1 MHMGQLWVSFCPAR
15 RLQVNMNGY
24 SADPSAP
31 SLHFRLV
38 SVSISKTSRWQT
50 SCEADWCKVHHSP
63 FHIWFISWRPRRVC
77 SWTGRKPEYLA
88 CVQIRYSQ
96 PRDLGT
102 RIRHPPGIQPGNGKI
117 RYIFISM
124 CRWLSHSTSAMPSF
138 NARGDTSA
146 ALWGRHYG
154 LQSMRGGSWLD
165 SSDNPQHC
173 SSSNLAEKES
183 DVIICYIHFVPV
195 VPDKAVAEV
204 SKIGSL

>member
-50 SCEADWCKVHHSP
+50 SCEADWCKAHHSP

-124 CRWLSHSTSAMPSF
+124 CRWLSIQHRLCLLSMPEGTLRLRCEGGIMGF
-138 NARGDTSA
+138 RACVA
-146 ALWGRHYG
+146 AVGWIPATILNIVLPATWPRK
-154 LQSMRGGSWLD
+154 SRM
-165 SSDNPQHC
+165 
-173 SSSNLAEKES
+173 
-183 DVIICYIHFVPV
+183 
-195 VPDKAVAEV
+195 
-204 SKIGSL
+204 